1 MESMRKWTPP
11 LMCVASMTL
20 LVSQIYGY
28 IALRWYVPA
37 GSGSPERQAAWLL
50 SPEKHVVSG
59 LNLVGF
65 FLLIL
70 TLALVYFRF
79 ADRLGR
85 FGFAAFAAALL
96 GTCLMYGDVWFE
108 AFATPLVAEL
118 APQAVGRFTASI
130 VLGAALTFVGFGLGW
145 ALFGL
150 SFFLAR
156 CVPRPVSALL
166 IASGLYG
173 WQALTAPKLVPL
185 ALAWGTLGVLLW
197 LEDRE
202 GSRTL

>member
-1 MESMRKWTPP
+1 
-11 LMCVASMTL
+11 MC
-20 LVSQIYGY
+20 
-28 IALRWYVPA
+28 
-37 GSGSPERQAAWLL
+37 
-50 SPEKHVVSG
+50 
-59 LNLVGF
+59 N
-65 FLLIL
+65 
-70 TLALVYFRF
+70 
-79 ADRLGR
+79 
-85 FGFAAFAAALL
+85 
-96 GTCLMYGDVWFE
+96 GTQSC
-108 AFATPLVAEL
+108 A
-118 APQAVGRFTASI
+118 R
-130 VLGAALTFVGFGLGW
+130 LTFIDPEVIDDETQTRQGLGW

-185 ALAWGTLGVLLW
+185 ALAWGTLGALLW